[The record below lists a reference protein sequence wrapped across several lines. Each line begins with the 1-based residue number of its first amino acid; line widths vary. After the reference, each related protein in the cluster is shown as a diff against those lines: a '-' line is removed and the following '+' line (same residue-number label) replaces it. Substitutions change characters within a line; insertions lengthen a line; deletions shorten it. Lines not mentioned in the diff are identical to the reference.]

1 MAQIVQV
8 SLLEPPPGLPRWR
21 TLKKSKLHKKAPEL
35 LSATWTSFPADTQP
49 WNWTGEVL
57 KDVLMTH
64 LEDLP
69 TQVKELAT
77 KPIPPTELYGRKA
90 EAESH

>member
-1 MAQIVQV
+1 
-8 SLLEPPPGLPRWR
+8 
-21 TLKKSKLHKKAPEL
+21 
-35 LSATWTSFPADTQP
+35 
-49 WNWTGEVL
+49 
-57 KDVLMTH
+57 MTH